1 MTAVR
6 TLVLCNFIFM
16 GALPSIVFRRAARFS
31 LMWWV
36 TAAPFLVCGRLVAVA
51 RSGELAPSI
60 GYGGQLEVIAAAAT
74 VVCSAMSV
82 VFILAAWRAHRQP
95 PALWHQEDDQPT
107 VLVTR
112 GPYAYIRHPLYAAYL
127 LALVAALLAVPH
139 PATAVGLISGW
150 ALLEVTARREER
162 RLCASPLG
170 GEYVAYMR
178 RTGRFWP
185 RVVARPPAL
194 SEGSAT

>member
-1 MTAVR
+1 MTAIR
-6 TLVLCNFIFM
+6 TLVLCNFILM
-16 GALPSIVFRRAARFS
+16 GALPSIVFRRADRFS

-60 GYGGQLEVIAAAAT
+60 AYGGYLAVIAAAAT
-74 VVCSAMSV
+74 IVCSAFS
-82 VFILAAWRAHRQP
+82 FALILAAWRVHRQP
-95 PALWHQEDDQPT
+95 PALWHQPDDQPAA
-107 VLVTR
+107 LVTG
-112 GPYAYIRHPLYAAYL
+112 GPYVHIRHPLYAAYL
-127 LALVAALLAVPH
+127 LALIAALLAVPH
-139 PATAVGLISGW
+139 PATATALLSGW
-150 ALLEVTARREER
+150 ALLEITARREER

-185 RVVARPPAL
+185 RLVARRTAL
-194 SEGSAT
+194 AEGAVT